1 MSEAVIENTDIS
13 SSPAFHA
20 LNDLLNDGT
29 LTQAQVDF
37 YKSKYAKL
45 HEEILKIYQN
55 EKTLLPKAKELN
67 EELRKKRLEAE
78 EIMGR
83 DKEAHEEL
91 ERTRTEFAKAE
102 AEVVLCEERD
112 AMLTLEI
119 AELQKQKEE
128 IAQEKETREREAM
141 EALRPRIEGLEQH
154 ISQLTSEIEE
164 SNKLARK
171 LKEEKTEL
179 TERSSGL
186 ETTILQL
193 SEEVESERA
202 AMMKIRGEP
211 TKIKKQSDLTES
223 SLNTVTLELKTVN
236 AVIEELDK
244 TMKEQAAKRKTLEDD
259 RDELSLL
266 KSRHTDSIEQKMR
279 IKQEQERD
287 LQEQLN
293 RRDHIQE
300 EALQQDI
307 TMRALQMEHKRVGDS
322 LYRTQREK
330 EETVKLYRK
339 AELTLAASKGLVPN
353 LKFQLQDYQRLI
365 ANQHK
370 EKRDQLKRLEELNR
384 DIDIFINDFLQEEG
398 LEKDKA
404 AALAALL
411 RENKELEAEFS
422 MLMQQQQTLDR
433 ETFELGAKRDGKA
446 REYAKAVTS
455 RKETEEEIKVKDIII
470 LDLSKRSQSLAQ
482 QIKELKELYELVKNE
497 KNKTVNLIQTSQQA
511 LAEMKE
517 KVGILQNEIEIL
529 QSETASKDKALTIER
544 QALAKALGERDAVR
558 SEVNKLLFL
567 YKDKQQTVDQK
578 ISEIDKLNS
587 IINVVEKDMVRLKKQ
602 YEQAV
607 EERNYTG
614 IQLIDRND
622 ELCILYEKSNI
633 QEQILRNGE
642 LELNQRE
649 EELRVLALELG
660 KCEWMYSVTTKLLP
674 QLPRY
679 RKEIEE
685 LKRLLELERK
695 RSEEL
700 SYELESPS
708 NESRYRL
715 LQGKDLSIE
724 EMQKK
729 ITHLEDRLNLKKEQL
744 LEKELVLEEVGALSE
759 RLRNQAVEG
768 REETLDIGSPALF
781 PLHPVFSSSL
791 LLSFHPLPLL
801 LSFPHS
807 SPPAKSINEYQSR
820 IKRTTRKLMACVSE
834 LSMYQATAM
843 KLEQEKGVKVEELND
858 AKLKLEQG
866 LAPTEDAEREWERML
881 RKQEMRQEMIAR
893 RQEEVRQMQGDFQTT
908 AIPRPNAYMPED
920 LALPRPYGAMAPFK
934 PSEPGAGMRHIVK
947 PQPREIEI

>member
-1 MSEAVIENTDIS
+1 MSDAHVENTDIS

-20 LNDLLNDGT
+20 LNDLFNDGT

-78 EIMGR
+78 EIMGKDR
-83 DKEAHEEL
+83 EAHEEL

-164 SNKLARK
+164 SSKLAQK
-171 LKEEKTEL
+171 LKEEKAEL
-179 TERSSGL
+179 AERASGL
-186 ETTILQL
+186 QESITQL
-193 SEEVESERA
+193 SADVENERA
-202 AMMKIRGEP
+202 VMMKVRGEP
-211 TKIKKQSDLTES
+211 SKIKKQADLTES
-223 SLNTVTLELKTVN
+223 SLNTVTAELKSVN
-236 AVIEELDK
+236 SVMEELDK
-244 TMKEQAAKRKTLEDD
+244 TIKEQAAKRKTLEDD

-266 KSRHTDSIEQKMR
+266 KSRHNDSIEQKMR

-287 LQEQLN
+287 LAEQLS

-307 TMRALQMEHKRVGDS
+307 TMRALQMEQKRVGDS
-322 LYRTQREK
+322 VYRMQREK
-330 EETVKLYRK
+330 EETVKLFRK

-353 LKFQLQDYQRLI
+353 LKFQLQDYQRLL

-398 LEKDKA
+398 LEKEKA

-422 MLMQQQQTLDR
+422 MLMQQQQSLDR
-433 ETFELGAKRDGKA
+433 ETFELGAKRDSKA

-470 LDLSKRSQSLAQ
+470 LDLSKRSQNLAQ
-482 QIKELKELYELVKNE
+482 QIKELKDLYELVKNE

-529 QSETASKDKALTIER
+529 QSETSSKDKALTVER

-674 QLPRY
+674 QLPR
-679 RKEIEE
+679 
-685 LKRLLELERK
+685 
-695 RSEEL
+695 EEL

-715 LQGKDLSIE
+715 LQGKDLSID

-768 REETLDIGSPALF
+768 REETLDI
-781 PLHPVFSSSL
+781 
-791 LLSFHPLPLL
+791 
-801 LSFPHS
+801 
-807 SPPAKSINEYQSR
+807 E
-820 IKRTTRKLMACVSE
+820 
-834 LSMYQATAM
+834 
-843 KLEQEKGVKVEELND
+843 VEELHQ
-858 AKLKLEQG
+858 AKMKLEQG
-866 LAPTEDAEREWERML
+866 LPPTEEAEREWERML
-881 RKQEMRQEMIAR
+881 RKKEMRQEMIAR
-893 RQEEVRQMQGDFQTT
+893 RQEEVRQMQGELQTT

-934 PSEPGAGMRHIVK
+934 PSEPGASMRHIVK

>member
-422 MLMQQQQTLDR
+422 MLMQQQQ
-433 ETFELGAKRDGKA
+433 
-446 REYAKAVTS
+446 
-455 RKETEEEIKVKDIII
+455 
-470 LDLSKRSQSLAQ
+470 
-482 QIKELKELYELVKNE
+482 
-497 KNKTVNLIQTSQQA
+497 VNGVACSCSCSSPI
-511 LAEMKE
+511 
-517 KVGILQNEIEIL
+517 
-529 QSETASKDKALTIER
+529 
-544 QALAKALGERDAVR
+544 
-558 SEVNKLLFL
+558 FL
-567 YKDKQQTVDQK
+567 
-578 ISEIDKLNS
+578 
-587 IINVVEKDMVRLKKQ
+587 
-602 YEQAV
+602 
-607 EERNYTG
+607 
-614 IQLIDRND
+614 
-622 ELCILYEKSNI
+622 
-633 QEQILRNGE
+633 
-642 LELNQRE
+642 
-649 EELRVLALELG
+649 
-660 KCEWMYSVTTKLLP
+660 P
-674 QLPRY
+674 P
-679 RKEIEE
+679 
-685 LKRLLELERK
+685 
-695 RSEEL
+695 
-700 SYELESPS
+700 
-708 NESRYRL
+708 
-715 LQGKDLSIE
+715 
-724 EMQKK
+724 
-729 ITHLEDRLNLKKEQL
+729 
-744 LEKELVLEEVGALSE
+744 
-759 RLRNQAVEG
+759 
-768 REETLDIGSPALF
+768 PAI
-781 PLHPVFSSSL
+781 L
-791 LLSFHPLPLL
+791 LLLL
-801 LSFPHS
+801 LYAYLPH
-807 SPPAKSINEYQSR
+807 
-820 IKRTTRKLMACVSE
+820 
-834 LSMYQATAM
+834 
-843 KLEQEKGVKVEELND
+843 
-858 AKLKLEQG
+858 
-866 LAPTEDAEREWERML
+866 
-881 RKQEMRQEMIAR
+881 
-893 RQEEVRQMQGDFQTT
+893 
-908 AIPRPNAYMPED
+908 
-920 LALPRPYGAMAPFK
+920 
-934 PSEPGAGMRHIVK
+934 
-947 PQPREIEI
+947 